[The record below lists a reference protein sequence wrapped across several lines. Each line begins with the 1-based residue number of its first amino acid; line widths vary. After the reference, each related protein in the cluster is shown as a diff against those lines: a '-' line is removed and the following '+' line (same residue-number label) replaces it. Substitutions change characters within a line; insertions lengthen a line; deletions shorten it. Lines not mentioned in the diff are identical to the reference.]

1 MHRTLCLLAVGLALA
16 GSGVMSATSRVPS
29 PAPDSPPTL
38 DVLVDGRRVQ
48 QHAHQGRLYV
58 EARKGKEY
66 AIRIRNPY
74 GVRVA
79 VALSVDGLN
88 TIDAKETTAGE
99 ARKWVLPPYGTVT
112 IAGWQTSQ
120 THARR
125 FEFTTEERSYGRAL
139 GKVSNLGII
148 SAVFYKERV
157 AAAAMLDAPPDVRF
171 RAEARRP
178 SRPSEE
184 AEASGQSMKESAER
198 PAAAAPAPPSEPSS
212 GRSSHGELARLDAY
226 AATGMGRTTG
236 HAVTQVSLDIEETPA
251 RRIDLRYEFRPQ
263 LVRLGVLH
271 PAAAGG
277 DPLRRRE
284 SAHGFTPE
292 FCPVP

>member
-1 MHRTLCLLAVGLALA
+1 
-16 GSGVMSATSRVPS
+16 MSATSRVPS

-112 IAGWQTSQ
+112 IA
-120 THARR
+120 
-125 FEFTTEERSYGRAL
+125 
-139 GKVSNLGII
+139 
-148 SAVFYKERV
+148 
-157 AAAAMLDAPPDVRF
+157 
-171 RAEARRP
+171 
-178 SRPSEE
+178 
-184 AEASGQSMKESAER
+184 
-198 PAAAAPAPPSEPSS
+198 
-212 GRSSHGELARLDAY
+212 
-226 AATGMGRTTG
+226 
-236 HAVTQVSLDIEETPA
+236 
-251 RRIDLRYEFRPQ
+251 
-263 LVRLGVLH
+263 
-271 PAAAGG
+271 
-277 DPLRRRE
+277 
-284 SAHGFTPE
+284 
-292 FCPVP
+292 